1 LRSIKKEDDPS
12 KKSPTIFVTYQII
25 NIMACVELFS
35 LCCEGKSDVAEA
47 KCQTEVITLD
57 NAFAI
62 IKTCEYFW
70 PLKRIFTDYVWQ
82 TFLDSNSK
90 TIFID
95 AYENNVKIAW

>member
-1 LRSIKKEDDPS
+1 
-12 KKSPTIFVTYQII
+12 
-25 NIMACVELFS
+25 MACVELFS